1 MPKDPSNIKYGK
13 IIAFFCSFRYF
24 LGVIYGIGI
33 DIVKIERFKR
43 ALERWGDRLS
53 TRVFTPQELS
63 ICHAKAQPSR
73 HLALRFAAK
82 EAFLKALGIGMFQ
95 GVAWNDIEIVNDPS
109 GRPHMNVRGEAE
121 AICRKKG
128 ITEIFV
134 SISHEAEY
142 GVAYVLLE
150 V

>member
-1 MPKDPSNIKYGK
+1 M
-13 IIAFFCSFRYF
+13 
-24 LGVIYGIGI
+24 IYGIGI
-33 DIVKIERFKR
+33 DIVKIARFKR

-53 TRVFTPQELS
+53 TRVFTPEELS
-63 ICHAKAQPSR
+63 ICHAKAQPDR

-95 GVAWNDIEIVNDPS
+95 GVAWTEIEIVNDPS
-109 GRPHMNVRGEAE
+109 GRPLMNVKGGAE
-121 AICRKKG
+121 KICQEKG
-128 ITEIFV
+128 ITEIIV

-142 GVAYVLLE
+142 GVAHVLLE